1 MAGSAAPG
9 WQPAA
14 DQGAAMTPERFWRH
28 LDAVLGGQL
37 CCGLGA
43 GRLQVVMG
51 PPSQSDTSLGMATD
65 HTVVLDQARNETLDL
80 IDLQPKHPASG
91 TGRAPRHASNTHRF
105 QDRPL
110 PRSGLIVRAD

>member
-28 LDAVLGGQL
+28 LHAVLRGQL
-37 CCGLGA
+37 CCSLGA

-65 HTVVLDQARNETLDL
+65 HTVVLDQARNETLDW
-80 IDLQPKHPASG
+80 IALQPKHPASG
-91 TGRAPRHASNTHRF
+91 TC
-105 QDRPL
+105 
-110 PRSGLIVRAD
+110 